1 MLDQAKDILQA
12 LVSFP
17 VLGGQSNLSI
27 LEYLKSY
34 LDQQQIS
41 YTLVPNE
48 KGSKASLHCRIGP
61 PVDGGV
67 ILSGH
72 TDVVPVEGQDWTT
85 DPFTLTEKDGKLYA
99 RGSADM
105 KGFLACC
112 LAAVPAMKKAG
123 LKRPVY
129 LAFSYDEEV
138 GCLAGT
144 ELAMHIKA
152 TYTERPQYCIVGE
165 PTRLKP
171 IVGQKGIVVYKTTV
185 NGSAGHSSRIR
196 QEVSAI
202 HEAAR
207 LILWL
212 EAKMDQLIQSGH
224 TDERFS
230 PPHTSIHIGIIEK
243 SGIAPNVIADNCT
256 FFWDVRVIPQDR
268 AADIRADFE
277 QHSREVEQRL
287 RQAFPD
293 FAIQTVEH
301 HPDVIPL
308 DTPEKLSIVPLIR
321 EISGEQELG
330 TVAFAAEAGQFS
342 AVGFE
347 TVICGPGDIMQAH
360 RADEFIEVEQLEKCL
375 EMMERLIRFC
385 CYTSRRQV

>member
-1 MLDQAKDILQA
+1 MIEQAKDILHS

-27 LEYLKSY
+27 LEYLKTY
-34 LDQQQIS
+34 LDHQQID

-48 KGSKASLHCRIGP
+48 EGNKASLHCRIGP
-61 PVDGGV
+61 AVDGGI

-85 DPFTLTEKDGKLYA
+85 NPFSLTEKDGKLYG

-112 LAAVPAMKKAG
+112 LAAIPAMKKAQ
-123 LKRPVY
+123 LKRPIY
-129 LAFSYDEEV
+129 LALSYDEEV

-144 ELAMHIKA
+144 ELATHIKA
-152 TYTERPQYCIVGE
+152 SYTERPRYCIVGE

-171 IVGQKGIVVYKTTV
+171 VVGQKGIVIYKTTV

-212 EAKMDQLIQSGH
+212 EARMDQLIESGH
-224 TDERFS
+224 TDDRFS

-243 SGIAPNVIADNCT
+243 SGIAPNVIADSCT
-256 FFWDVRVIPQDR
+256 FYWDVRVIPQDR
-268 AADIRADFE
+268 AADILADFE
-277 QHSREVEQRL
+277 RHCREVEQRL
-287 RQAFPD
+287 QKVFPG

-308 DTPEKLSIVPLIR
+308 DTPEELSVVPLIR
-321 EISGEQELG
+321 KISGEQELG

-342 AVGFE
+342 AAGFE
-347 TVICGPGDIMQAH
+347 TVICGPGDIRQAH
-360 RADEFIEVEQLEKCL
+360 RADEFIEIDQLKKGL
-375 EMMERLIRFC
+375 EMMERLIEFC
-385 CYTSRRQV
+385 S

>member
-1 MLDQAKDILQA
+1 MLQQATEILQS

-27 LEYLKSY
+27 LEYLKIY
-34 LDQQQIS
+34 LDTQQID

-48 KGSKASLHCRIGP
+48 DGSKASLHCRIGP
-61 PVDGGV
+61 PADGGV

-72 TDVVPVEGQDWTT
+72 TDVVPVEGQDWTN
-85 DPFTLTEKDGKLYA
+85 DPFTLIEKDGKLYG

-112 LAAVPAMKKAG
+112 LAAVPAMKEAN
-123 LKRPVY
+123 LKRPIY
-129 LAFSYDEEV
+129 LAFSYDEEI

-144 ELAMHIKA
+144 ELASHIKT
-152 TYTERPQYCIVGE
+152 TYQELPQYCIVGE

-171 IVGQKGIVVYKTTV
+171 VVGQKGIVIYKTTV

-196 QEVSAI
+196 QEISAI

-212 EAKMDQLIQSGH
+212 EAKMDQLIEAGH
-224 TDERFS
+224 TDDRFS
-230 PPHTSIHIGIIEK
+230 PPHTSIHIGVVEK
-243 SGIAPNVIADNCT
+243 SGIAPNVIADSCT

-268 AADIRADFE
+268 AADIRVDFE
-277 QHSREVEQRL
+277 EHSRKVEEQL
-287 RQAFPD
+287 RKTFPG
-293 FAIQTVEH
+293 FAIQTEEH
-301 HPDVIPL
+301 HPDVVPL
-308 DTPEKLSIVPLIR
+308 DTPEELSVVSLIR
-321 EISGEQELG
+321 EVSGEQKLE

-342 AVGFE
+342 ELGFE

-360 RADEFIEVEQLEKCL
+360 RADEFIEIDQLNKGL
-375 EMMERLIRFC
+375 QMMKRLIRFC
-385 CYTSRRQV
+385 S